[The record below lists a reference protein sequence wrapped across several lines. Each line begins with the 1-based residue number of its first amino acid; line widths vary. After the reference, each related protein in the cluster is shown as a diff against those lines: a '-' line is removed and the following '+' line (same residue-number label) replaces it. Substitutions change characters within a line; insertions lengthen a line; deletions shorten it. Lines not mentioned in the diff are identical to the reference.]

1 MTAAVE
7 CRKVSKAYGFAPALR
22 EIDLVVERGTRL
34 ALLGDN
40 GAGKSTLLKVLATLL
55 RPDSGQ
61 CRVLGEEVAQGAQ
74 KVRGRLGYLG
84 HDSMLDRVQTMRENL
99 AMFARLYG
107 VADAAGVVAS
117 LIEKTGAA
125 AFADNPVG
133 ELSRGQ
139 EQAAALA
146 RALVHGPELLLLD
159 EPANALDPSARERLE
174 ALLQEQS
181 RQGASI
187 IFSSHDHDWAKS
199 MATRVVVMA
208 GGRIVEA

>member
-125 AFADNPVG
+125 AFADNAVG

>member
-107 VADAAGVVAS
+107 VADAAGVVDS

-125 AFADNPVG
+125 AFADSPVG

-146 RALVHGPELLLLD
+146 RTLVHGPELLLLD
-159 EPANALDPSARERLE
+159 EPANALDPGARERLE

-181 RQGASI
+181 RQGTSI
-187 IFSSHDHDWAKS
+187 IFSSHDHDWAKAL
-199 MATRVVVMA
+199 ATRVVVMA
-208 GGRIVEA
+208 GGRIVEP